1 LHCLLDDPGRNTI
14 DADKLVAKGI
24 RDFVIGK
31 ADANMLHPVY
41 DFLTCYVHK
50 LHSNRYIKKTLAAN
64 PGVSFLEIIGPSD
77 VAYVISLLKN
87 SVDVW
92 KY

>member
-1 LHCLLDDPGRNTI
+1 LDDPARNTI
-14 DADKLVAKGI
+14 DADKLAKGI
-24 RDFVIGK
+24 QDFVIGN
-31 ADANMLHPVY
+31 ADANTLHSVY
-41 DFLTCYVHK
+41 DFLTRYVCK

-77 VAYVISLLKN
+77 VAYVISLVKN

-92 KY
+92 K